1 MSLIPEKGL
10 QFKVYLNRT
19 DVLGV
24 AEGNFPN
31 IEITTSEVKGA
42 GLAGSIDSPGVGQIG
57 PMTVSLTWRSITKNI
72 TKLLNPNA
80 HTIEMHADHQ
90 EFNSSL
96 GIIEHTHIYVFMKGR
111 TKNANLG
118 NLVINDATGTQT
130 EIEVYYLKVE
140 INESEVVEIDK
151 PNYIYK
157 IHGVDYLA
165 EVRENLG
172 M

>member
-10 QFKVYLNRT
+10 QFKVYLNGS

-31 IEITTSEVKGA
+31 IELTTSEVKGA
-42 GLAGSIDSPGVGQIG
+42 GIAGSTDSPGVGQVG
-57 PMTVSLTWRSITKNI
+57 PMTVSLTWRSITKHI

-80 HTIEMHADHQ
+80 HTIEMHGDHQ
-90 EFNSSL
+90 EFNSGTGL
-96 GIIEHTHIYVFMKGR
+96 IKHTHIYVYMKGR
-111 TKNANLG
+111 TKSTNLG
-118 NLVINDATGTQT
+118 NLVINDGTGTQT

-140 INESEVVEIDK
+140 IDGSEVVEIDK
-151 PNYIYK
+151 YNYIYK
-157 IHGVDYLA
+157 VHGVDYLA
-165 EVRENLG
+165 EVRRNLG